1 MTARVEMGHLLLLAG
16 TAEARA
22 LASRLSE
29 IPGLKV
35 TASLAGVTSEPAPI
49 AAETR
54 RGGFGGA
61 AGLAEYLRT
70 HAIAAVIDATHPF
83 AARMATNAALACT
96 ATAIP
101 RLRLIRPPWEPVGD
115 WHDFPDLTAAAAA
128 LPAHAHALLTTGRKE
143 TAPFA
148 ARTDLTCL
156 LRVIEPLTDLPPH
169 IAQLTARPPF
179 ALDDELALMRT
190 HAITHLVSK
199 NAGGAGRA
207 KLDAAARLAI
217 PILMVA
223 RSAPPPGPL
232 AATVAEAV
240 AWATETVG
248 IGA

>member
-1 MTARVEMGHLLLLAG
+1 MTARILLLAG

-22 LASRLSE
+22 LAERLGDV
-29 IPGLKV
+29 PGLKV

-61 AGLAEYLRT
+61 AGLAEYHRAN
-70 HAIAAVIDATHPF
+70 AIAAVIDATHPF
-83 AARMATNAALACT
+83 AAQMATNAALACT
-96 ATAIP
+96 ATATP
-101 RLRLIRPPWEPVGD
+101 RLRLIRPPWQPVGD
-115 WHDFPDLTAAAAA
+115 WRDFPDLAAAAAA
-128 LPAHAHALLTTGRKE
+128 LPAHAHALITSGRKE

-148 ARTDLTCL
+148 ARADLTCL
-156 LRVIEPLTDLPPH
+156 LRVIAPVEDLPPH

-179 ALDDELALMRT
+179 ALDDELALMRA

-207 KLDAAARLAI
+207 KLDAAARLAL
-217 PILMVA
+217 PILMVE
-223 RSAPPPGPL
+223 RPAPPPGPT
-232 AATVAEAV
+232 AETVEAAV
-240 AWATETVG
+240 AWALDTVA

>member
-22 LASRLSE
+22 LAGRLSE

-49 AAETR
+49 AAKTR

-61 AGLAEYLRT
+61 AGLADYLT
-70 HAIAAVIDATHPF
+70 SYAITAVIDATHPF

-101 RLRLIRPPWEPVGD
+101 RLRLIRPAWPPIGD
-115 WHDFPDLTAAAAA
+115 WRDFPDLAAAAAA

-169 IAQLTARPPF
+169 ITQLTARPPF

>member
-1 MTARVEMGHLLLLAG
+1 MIAQGVTGHILLLAG

-22 LASRLSE
+22 LAERLGE

-35 TASLAGVTSEPAPI
+35 TASLAGVTSSPAPI
-49 AAETR
+49 AADTR

-61 AGLAEYLRT
+61 AGLAEYLRV

-96 ATAIP
+96 TTATP
-101 RLRLIRPPWEPVGD
+101 RLRLIRPAWQPIGD
-115 WHDFPDLTAAAAA
+115 WRDFPDLTAAAAA

-148 ARTDLTCL
+148 ARPGLRCL
-156 LRVIEPLTDLPPH
+156 LRVIEPVRNLPPH
-169 IAQLTARPPF
+169 ITQLTARPPF
-179 ALDDELALMRT
+179 TLDDELALMRDR
-190 HAITHLVSK
+190 AITHLVSK
-199 NAGGAGRA
+199 NAGGPGRA
-207 KLDAAARLAI
+207 KLDAAARLAL

-223 RSAPPPGPL
+223 RPAPPPGPL
-232 AATVAEAV
+232 AASVAEAV
-240 AWATETVG
+240 AWALDTVG